1 MGSFGFKAALVGAAL
16 ALAPIAVAEAQ
27 TKTVKFGLPQDFTV
41 VYTFVT
47 AEYVQGYRDYVTMV
61 NERGG
66 VGGYKIELM
75 VSDHGNAIQRGLE
88 AYDRFTK
95 DGAVLIDPLSTPVSR
110 ALVSRA
116 LQDKVNLVTTVSGR
130 SDAIDGTVFPYVL
143 PMSPIYWSQV
153 ARVVDYLG
161 EREKGLKGK
170 KLAYVYIDTPF
181 GREAL
186 PLLDALSKKYGFE
199 VQSFPYAPPGN
210 EQSAVWTQV
219 RRFRPD
225 YAFIGGAGIGQP
237 VAIKEAIR
245 NGIPA
250 DKVVSWV
257 WLSESDMDVVGRAEA
272 KGVMKFAPTK
282 QGADDKVIQDIL
294 KEVVATGKGS
304 GPKDKVGTSYYNIG
318 VMAAAIATEGVRR
331 AAEKSPAGPVDGPW
345 LNAGLTSIKD
355 FSLGG
360 FIPAVTITPE
370 DHQGG
375 GAGAVAQWDGAKWVE
390 VGGFKAVD
398 QDIIGKLVHELS
410 AEFKASGK

>member
-1 MGSFGFKAALVGAAL
+1 MGRFGIKTALLGAAL
-16 ALAPIAVAEAQ
+16 AVLPMADAGAQ
-27 TKTVKFGLPQDFTV
+27 TKTVKFGMPQDFTV

-47 AEYVQGYRDYVTMV
+47 AEYSQGYRDYITML

-66 VGGYKIELM
+66 AGGIKIELM
-75 VSDHGNAIQRGLE
+75 ISDHGNAIQRGLE
-88 AYDRFTK
+88 AYDRYTK
-95 DGAVLIDPLSTPVSR
+95 DGAALIDPLSTPVSR

-130 SDAIDGTVFPYVL
+130 SDAIDGSVFPYVL

-153 ARVVDYLG
+153 ARVVDYVG
-161 EREKGLKGK
+161 EKAGGLKGK
-170 KLAYVYIDTPF
+170 KMAYVYIDTPF

-199 VQSFPYAPPGN
+199 LQSYPYAPPGN
-210 EQSAVWTQV
+210 EQSSVWTQV

-225 YAFIGGAGIGQP
+225 YAFVGGGGIGQP
-237 VAIKEAIR
+237 VAIKEALR
-245 NGIPA
+245 NGIAA
-250 DKVVSWV
+250 DRIVSWV
-257 WLSESDMDVVGRAEA
+257 WLSESDMDVVGRTEA
-272 KGVMKFAPTK
+272 KGVAKFAPTK
-282 QGADDKVIQDIL
+282 QGADDKLIQDIIR
-294 KEVVATGKGS
+294 EVVDKGKGS

-318 VMAAAIATEGVRR
+318 VMAAAIAGEGVRM
-331 AAEKSPAGPVDGPW
+331 AAAKNPNGPFDGPW
-345 LNAGLTSIKD
+345 LNAGLTAIKD

-360 FIPAVTITPE
+360 FIPPVTITAE

-398 QDIIGKLVHELS
+398 QDIIWKMVRELS
-410 AEFKASGK
+410 AEYKATGK